1 MRKGVFI
8 TGLTA
13 VTSLLRVSQPRLLV
27 HATTVIMVLA
37 RKLWRRLWISSP
49 SVLRRWLWV
58 SSLWMV
64 RSPSLAR
71 VGIEQLRK
79 QNPKPFC
86 FNAPSDAGKKKPRQ
100 GLAGA
105 FSLQGLK
112 TRDYP
117 AHAAT
122 LTAIRIECK
131 LAF

>member
-1 MRKGVFI
+1 
-8 TGLTA
+8 
-13 VTSLLRVSQPRLLV
+13 
-27 HATTVIMVLA
+27 
-37 RKLWRRLWISSP
+37 
-49 SVLRRWLWV
+49 
-58 SSLWMV
+58 
-64 RSPSLAR
+64 